1 MSGGTGEHSDFPEAV
16 IRFWGWTRLTGF
28 AEGGLLE
35 KKVMKDTEKRWVTG
49 WRLNVCQSI
58 KGRGGHEG
66 WMSAARPPEA
76 DDESLSPE
84 AETGLEG
91 HPGQELVRGP
101 RSLGRLLSRV
111 VPSQICMIFQLWFSF
126 ALT

>member
-16 IRFWGWTRLTGF
+16 IRFWDQTRLTGF

-35 KKVMKDTEKRWVTG
+35 KKVMKDTEKCWVMG

-66 WMSAARPPEA
+66 WKSPARPLEA
-76 DDESLSPE
+76 DDVSLSPE
-84 AETGLEG
+84 AGTGLEE
-91 HPGQELVRGP
+91 HPGQEPVCEP

-111 VPSQICMIFQLWFSF
+111 VPSQICMIFQLQFSF
-126 ALT
+126 ALS